1 MSIRIRKGDRVVA
14 ITGSYKGIEGEVI
27 KVLPKINK
35 ALVRGINVAKKH
47 QRQTANQKGGKMDKE
62 LPISLSNIAM
72 IDPQSGEP
80 TRVGYRFNDDGVKIR
95 YAKRS
100 GEIIDG

>member
-1 MSIRIRKGDRVVA
+1 MSVKIRKGDTVVA
-14 ITGSYKGIEGEVI
+14 ITGSYKGKEGEVI
-27 KVLPKINK
+27 KVLPKTNQ

-47 QRQTANQKGGKMDKE
+47 QRQTATEKGGFTDKE
-62 LPISLSNIAM
+62 LPISISNLAM
-72 IDPQSGEP
+72 LDPQSGEP
-80 TRVGYRFNDDGVKIR
+80 TKVGYRFNDDGDKIR

>member
-1 MSIRIRKGDRVVA
+1 MSLRIRKGDTVVA
-14 ITGSYKGIEGEVI
+14 ITGSYKGKEGEVI
-27 KVLPKINK
+27 KVLPKTNQ
-35 ALVRGINVAKKH
+35 ALVRGLNVAKKH
-47 QRQTANQKGGKMDKE
+47 QRQTASEKGGITDKE

-72 IDPQSGEP
+72 VDPQSREP
-80 TRVGYRFNDDGVKIR
+80 TKVGYRFNDDGDKIR